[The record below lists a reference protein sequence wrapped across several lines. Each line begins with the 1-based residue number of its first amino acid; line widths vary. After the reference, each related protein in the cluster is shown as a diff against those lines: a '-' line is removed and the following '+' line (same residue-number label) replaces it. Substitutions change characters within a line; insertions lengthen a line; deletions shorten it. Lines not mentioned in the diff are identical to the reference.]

1 MQDFHGDSL
10 LVKTL
15 SIEEAKGCFQA
26 VCEAAMAGEV
36 IRLQTSDGS
45 LLELTRVPAVSAPMA
60 GEQLARCYEDS
71 NWAAF
76 ENHCGAA
83 SH

>member
-1 MQDFHGDSL
+1 
-10 LVKTL
+10 VKTL

-26 VCEAAMAGEV
+26 VCEEALAGEI
-36 IRLQTSDGS
+36 IRLQTADGS
-45 LLELTRVPAVSAPMA
+45 LLELTPVPAALSPLS
-60 GEQLARCYEDS
+60 GEQLARCYEDN

>member
-1 MQDFHGDSL
+1 
-10 LVKTL
+10 VKTL

-26 VCEAAMAGEV
+26 VCEEALAGEI

-45 LLELTRVPAVSAPMA
+45 LLELTPVSVASAPLS
-60 GEQLARCYEDS
+60 GEQLSECYEDN

-76 ENHCGAA
+76 ENHCGSA